1 MKYDKDD
8 KLDMV
13 LDLLKS
19 PNKAKEIASRYNVAE
34 STLYK
39 WRCRFL
45 SGGKQRLF
53 SYKPGPKEK
62 KSSQK
67 EIELTQRV
75 KTYETRIA
83 ILSAELEI
91 SKKKENFLN
100 EELR

>member
-1 MKYDKDD
+1 LLY
-8 KLDMV
+8 LHV
-13 LDLLKS
+13 LS
-19 PNKAKEIASRYNVAE
+19 FRIGS
-34 STLYK
+34 
-39 WRCRFL
+39 
-45 SGGKQRLF
+45 